1 MQLAIGNWRLALA
14 IGRWRLATDFGCTY
28 SRYIPVSFPK
38 SPFSLLRSSVSLYV
52 FQS

>member
-1 MQLAIGNWRLALA
+1 MQLAIGNWRLAFA
-14 IGRWRLATDFGCTY
+14 IGRWLATGFGCTY